1 MSAIRVGSAPDSW
14 GVWFPDDP
22 QQTPYTRFLDEV
34 SASGYE
40 WIELGP
46 FGYLPTDPAKLTDEL
61 GARGL
66 KLSAGTVFEHLHQDD
81 SWDAVWNQIKDVAK
95 LTAAVGGKHVVVI
108 PEMWRDPST
117 GVVLEDRNLTPEQ
130 WRKKT
135 DGMNALGKAMLE
147 EYGVMAQYHPHADSH
162 VDIEDNVY
170 KFLEGT
176 DERFVNLCLDTGHIS
191 YCGGDNLA
199 IINKHPERIGYLHLK
214 QVDPAIVAKVEAED
228 LPFGE
233 AVKLGAMIEP
243 PRGIPDMPP
252 LLEAIEKLGIDV
264 FAIVEQDMYPCHPDT
279 PLPIAAAHSEIP
291 VHLWRPRRPF
301 QLSNTIE
308 EYHRMSDNQDL
319 RIAVLGVGIM
329 GADHVDRI
337 TNKIGGARVTVVN
350 DYSLARAEEIAALT
364 PGSRVVVDP
373 FDAIAA
379 EDVDAVVLATPGPTH
394 EKQVLA
400 CLEAG
405 KPVLCE
411 KPLTTDADSSLAIVK
426 AEAALGKKLI
436 QVGFMRRFD
445 HEYTQLKDLIDSG
458 DLGRPLVVHC
468 AHRNPA
474 VPNGF
479 DSAMIVKD
487 SLVHEVDVTRFLLD
501 EEITS
506 VQIIR
511 PSANSLAP
519 EGIQDPQIAI
529 FETESG
535 RHVDAEVFVTTGVA
549 YEVRTEVVGELGSAM
564 IGLDVGLI
572 RKTKPGNWGGQITQ
586 DSANASGRHTT
597 PSSPGGSRQ

>member
-117 GVVLEDRNLTPEQ
+117 GEVLEDRNLTPEQ

-252 LLEAIEKLGIDV
+252 LLEAIENLGIDV

-279 PLPIAAAHSEIP
+279 PLPIAQ
-291 VHLWRPRRPF
+291 RT
-301 QLSNTIE
+301 QKYLSTC
-308 EYHRMSDNQDL
+308 
-319 RIAVLGVGIM
+319 GV
-329 GADHVDRI
+329 
-337 TNKIGGARVTVVN
+337 
-350 DYSLARAEEIAALT
+350 
-364 PGSRVVVDP
+364 
-373 FDAIAA
+373 
-379 EDVDAVVLATPGPTH
+379 
-394 EKQVLA
+394 
-400 CLEAG
+400 
-405 KPVLCE
+405 
-411 KPLTTDADSSLAIVK
+411 
-426 AEAALGKKLI
+426 
-436 QVGFMRRFD
+436 
-445 HEYTQLKDLIDSG
+445 
-458 DLGRPLVVHC
+458 
-468 AHRNPA
+468 PA
-474 VPNGF
+474 V
-479 DSAMIVKD
+479 
-487 SLVHEVDVTRFLLD
+487 RF
-501 EEITS
+501 S
-506 VQIIR
+506 
-511 PSANSLAP
+511 
-519 EGIQDPQIAI
+519 
-529 FETESG
+529 
-535 RHVDAEVFVTTGVA
+535 
-549 YEVRTEVVGELGSAM
+549 
-564 IGLDVGLI
+564 
-572 RKTKPGNWGGQITQ
+572 
-586 DSANASGRHTT
+586 
-597 PSSPGGSRQ
+597 